1 MNLKSQIQNKQNGEI
16 RKLLITLNKII
27 RNEGNDFVVIM
38 SNSLKTISALG
49 APLYVIGRFF
59 LKKASHVR
67 ISFLGKKIRG
77 KLF

>member
-27 RNEGNDFVVIM
+27 RNEGTDFVVIM

-49 APLYVIGRFF
+49 APL
-59 LKKASHVR
+59 
-67 ISFLGKKIRG
+67 
-77 KLF
+77 